1 MNSFNLFQVAIDDKD
16 SILASIP
23 ADLRDKGSELYASLV
38 DGKVNHS
45 FVLKLMDINL
55 WWKGDLVVLD

>member
-1 MNSFNLFQVAIDDKD
+1 MAIDDKD